1 MLIQSDYGLEL
12 GLVNAF
18 FRADDAQTLL
28 FLFIL
33 WYGLLDWCMML
44 LVAGENMSDEWA
56 LTWQEAARYFE
67 RFAVP
72 EFTLGLDIDGVE
84 RQFFF

>member
-18 FRADDAQTLL
+18 FRANDTQTLF
-28 FLFIL
+28 FLFVL
-33 WYGLLDWCMML
+33 WDGLLDWRMVL
-44 LVAGENMSDEWA
+44 LVAGEDVSDERA

-72 EFTLGLDIDGVE
+72 EFTLRLDVDGVE
-84 RQFFF
+84 GQFFF